1 MLNLFYQSLEIF
13 ATFVEGF
20 IVFYIT
26 CSATGRK
33 YPPGKH
39 YSLVLLFTAIY
50 TALITYLNSFDLFS
64 FYTIVFAAVYCFI
77 ASSLICSGGILLRLT
92 ASSMAWFFIHAL
104 DAVLTY
110 GMIMIIGGS
119 FDLSQGLSYI
129 TEYGPSRA
137 AYLAVNKFLQLLVF
151 FSAHKLYPK
160 IKLLNKKYMLWLF
173 IITTT
178 AFVVMEILISLT
190 FSDSIL
196 VLQTAIIL
204 SLFFIVLAIVTTI
217 FAVTVSSRYQN
228 EKNELELMAVAN
240 TVMEKNFAEMKL
252 SQNIIKQQVHDFKNH
267 IRIIDGMLEKSSP
280 AKEYVKEL
288 LSVSYAQAKLCQSGN
303 DIIDSIINC
312 KITEARAV
320 GIPFEHRVALSS
332 ELSVSSTDICA
343 ILANQIDNALEAC
356 EKIKDPEKRFA
367 KVEIWQKDSF
377 IFFKVTNS
385 VENNPFENN
394 SELKSTKKN
403 AGGIH
408 GFGIKNIRE
417 TSAKYDGLL
426 ENNFKNGIFISTVML
441 INNAN

>member
-39 YSLVLLFTAIY
+39 YSLVLPFTAIY